1 MKSSVIAQ
9 QFKLAAI
16 DLDGTLLGPD
26 REISPANLRA
36 VRQLQQAGVEV
47 VLASGRHHHNM
58 RRYAEALP
66 GVQWIVSCQG
76 GETANVAG
84 SIVLNRD
91 FLPAAA
97 TRQILEL
104 GRPHK
109 FTTTVYT
116 VDGVVTDAEWNSDLK
131 FYSDLSGRQPRQL
144 PAPGLLE
151 QPVFKVIWMGAP
163 DELTKAHAP
172 TTVPSGIQMVRTHER
187 LLEIMPADVTKA
199 SGLKHLAARLG
210 VEAGEVMTFG
220 DGDNDVPMF
229 EWAGVSFAMAH
240 GWPAAL
246 QSATH
251 ITPAGPPETAFA
263 RGVNHAFQTG
273 LLTVA
278 RAGGCAGHSAALEQL
293 AESK

>member
-1 MKSSVIAQ
+1 MNSSVLAQ

-26 REISPANLRA
+26 REISPTNVRA
-36 VRQLQQAGVEV
+36 VQQLQHAGVQV

-58 RRYAEALP
+58 RRYADALL

-76 GETANVAG
+76 GETADVTRNT
-84 SIVLNRD
+84 VLNRD
-91 FLPAAA
+91 FLPATA

-109 FTTTVYT
+109 FTATVYP
-116 VDGVVTDAEWNSDLK
+116 VDGILTDADWNSDLE

-144 PAPGLLE
+144 PTPRLLD
-151 QPVFKVIWMGAP
+151 QPVFKIIWMGAP
-163 DELTKAHAP
+163 DELTKAHAE
-172 TTVPSGIQMVRTHER
+172 TTLPPGIQMVRTHER

-210 VEAGEVMTFG
+210 MEASEVMAFG

-229 EWAGVSFAMAH
+229 EWAGASFAMAH
-240 GWPAAL
+240 GWPSAL
-246 QSATH
+246 QTATH
-251 ITPAGPPETAFA
+251 ITAAGPLETAFA
-263 RGVNHAFQTG
+263 RGVDHAFQAG
-273 LLTVA
+273 LL
-278 RAGGCAGHSAALEQL
+278 Q
-293 AESK
+293 

>member
-1 MKSSVIAQ
+1 MSSSVLAQ

-26 REISPANLRA
+26 REISPANVRA
-36 VRQLQQAGVEV
+36 VQQLQQAGVQV
-47 VLASGRHHHNM
+47 VLASGRHYNNM
-58 RRYAEALP
+58 RRYADALP

-76 GETANVAG
+76 GETANLTRSV
-84 SIVLNRD
+84 VLNRD

-97 TRQILEL
+97 TQHILEL
-104 GRPHK
+104 GRAQK

-116 VDGVVTDAEWNSDLK
+116 VDNVLTDAEWNSDLK

-144 PAPGLLE
+144 PASGLAE
-151 QPVFKVIWMGAP
+151 QPVFKIIWMGAP
-163 DELTKAHAP
+163 DELTKAHAQ

-187 LLEIMPADVTKA
+187 LLEIMPADVNKA
-199 SGLKHLAARLG
+199 SGLKHLTARLG
-210 VEAGEVMTFG
+210 VEAGEVMAFG

-229 EWAGVSFAMAH
+229 EWAGASFAMAH

-251 ITPAGPPETAFA
+251 ITPAGPLETAFA
-263 RGVNHAFQTG
+263 RGVGYAVENG
-273 LLTVA
+273 LL
-278 RAGGCAGHSAALEQL
+278 S
-293 AESK
+293 